1 MLILYSGIE
10 IYFNESKE
18 KNGID
23 YFTLLVK
30 GIFKLLVYYGG
41 RFSNY
46 GNYFFTESFYCMY
59 D

>member
-23 YFTLLVK
+23 YVT
-30 GIFKLLVYYGG
+30 I
-41 RFSNY
+41 SE
-46 GNYFFTESFYCMY
+46 GNFQAVGPLWRKVE
-59 D
+59 